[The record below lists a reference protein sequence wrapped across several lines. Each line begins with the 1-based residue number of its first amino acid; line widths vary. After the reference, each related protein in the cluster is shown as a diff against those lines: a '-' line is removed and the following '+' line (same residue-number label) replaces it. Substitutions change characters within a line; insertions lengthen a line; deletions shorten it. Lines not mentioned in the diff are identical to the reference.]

1 MVALLGDLRREMNGA
16 VADSMRLY
24 GKAYGL
30 NYGVSLVTIR
40 DIARRYPRDY
50 GFAAFLLRQQV
61 RELQLAAMTIAH
73 PAAFSLPDADMWAA
87 AVVNS
92 ELAEEMAFSFL
103 RHVPQVECVVDKWLR
118 SDSAMVV
125 YAASMTAAHAAVPLS
140 EERAEAVSRVVARFG
155 AEHVI
160 ARGITAWLERCGC
173 DACAVIDSLPR
184 NNSTAD
190 YIREELSW
198 RMEFGC

>member
-16 VADSMRLY
+16 VADAMRFY
-24 GKAYGL
+24 GKPYGL

-61 RELQLAAMTIAH
+61 RELQLAAMTIVE
-73 PAAFSLPDADMWAA
+73 PAGFSLHDADMWAA

-92 ELAEEMAFSFL
+92 ELAEEIAFAFL
-103 RHVPQVECVVDKWLR
+103 RHVPQVGCVVDEWLR
-118 SDSAMVV
+118 SDSPMVV

-140 EERAEAVSRVVARFG
+140 EERAEAVSNVVARFG
-155 AEHVI
+155 GERFI
-160 ARGITAWLERCGC
+160 ARGIVAWLDRCGC
-173 DACAVIDSLPR
+173 DAAATIDRLPH
-184 NNSTAD
+184 NSAAD

-198 RMEFGC
+198 RMEFRE